1 MKKTVGKIVDTL
13 GRKKPSQ
20 ATKQLGPRRNE
31 PAAPINVPTRRP
43 TSDVTGQTIF
53 DDRPLRFRS
62 LTSASIDLRE
72 LEEASSIAG
81 AFKIRVAKVGGPP
94 REAGVLV
101 ERRYSGRGYEIPA
114 TPNDPYLHTFLAYDE
129 GVIVGTVGVRL
140 DSPKGLAADDLY
152 REEIAQLRS
161 EGRRLCEF
169 TRLAVDSTSASKP
182 VLAGL
187 FHTAYLFASKIKDYS
202 HAVIEVNPRH
212 VDYYGKALRFEAI
225 GPERMNR
232 RVNAPAVLL
241 CVSFATIA
249 EGIAKYAGRP
259 DVPGAN
265 RSLFLHGFN
274 PKDEYGVLQ
283 RLRDLV
289 GGTAAA

>member
-1 MKKTVGKIVDTL
+1 VKKTL
-13 GRKKPSQ
+13 GRLAGTLGKKSSS
-20 ATKQLGPRRNE
+20 ASAADAGRRKSVQR
-31 PAAPINVPTRRP
+31 APIKVPTRSS
-43 TSDVTGQTIF
+43 SDVTGQTIF

-94 REAGVLV
+94 RESGVLV
-101 ERRYSGRGYEIPA
+101 ERRYAGRGYEIPA

-140 DSPKGLAADDLY
+140 DSPLRLAADDLY

-169 TRLAVDSTSASKP
+169 TRLAVDSTTASKP

-187 FHTAYLFASKIKDYS
+187 FHTAYLFASKVKDYT

-212 VDYYGKALRFEAI
+212 VDYYGKALKFEAI
-225 GPERMNR
+225 GPERMNL

-249 EGIAKYAGRP
+249 DGIAKYAGKP
-259 DVPGAN
+259 EVPGAN

-274 PKDEYGVLQ
+274 AKDEYGVLQ

-289 GGTAAA
+289 GGAVAA